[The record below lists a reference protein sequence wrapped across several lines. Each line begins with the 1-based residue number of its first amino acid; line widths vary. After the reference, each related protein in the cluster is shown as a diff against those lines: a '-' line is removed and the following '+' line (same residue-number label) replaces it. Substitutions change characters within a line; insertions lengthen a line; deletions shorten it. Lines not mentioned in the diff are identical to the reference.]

1 MLIVSG
7 VTEYIRNAL
16 QRLQNEDFAQYPST
30 TMKIV
35 SNLPFRFTISFL
47 SATANVTGSIS
58 FAFVTSIAMSIQ
70 GK

>member
-7 VTEYIRNAL
+7 VAECIRNAL
-16 QRLQNEDFAQYPST
+16 QRLQNEDFAGYPST

-35 SNLPFRFTISFL
+35 SNLPLRFTISFL
-47 SATANVTGSIS
+47 SVTANVTGSIS
-58 FAFVTSIAMSIQ
+58 FAFITSIVMSNQ